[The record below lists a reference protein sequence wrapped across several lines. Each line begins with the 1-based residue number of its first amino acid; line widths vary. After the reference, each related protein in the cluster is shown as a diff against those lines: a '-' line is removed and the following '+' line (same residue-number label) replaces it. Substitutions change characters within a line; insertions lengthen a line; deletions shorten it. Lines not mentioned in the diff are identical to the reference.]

1 MWTPGLEQDEGSPG
15 PTMQRAVAAVKPPL
29 WTNLCH
35 LWISSVDLICVIC
48 GFHLWTCLRHL
59 WISSV
64 DLICLHLWI

>member
-1 MWTPGLEQDEGSPG
+1 
-15 PTMQRAVAAVKPPL
+15 MQRAVAAVKPPL